1 MENEVA
7 LAIDHVSKAYGKQ
20 KALDAVTFG
29 VPKGKVF
36 GLLGPNGA
44 GKTTLLRMLN
54 GITEPDS
61 GTISFFG
68 QSLSRRHLPRIGYL
82 PEERGLYKN
91 MRVGEQALYFAQLRG
106 MGKEDARVKL
116 MHWFAKL
123 EVDGWWNKEVSEV
136 SKGMAQKIQFILA
149 ILHEP
154 DLLILDEPLSGFDPI
169 NAQRVRS
176 TIQEL
181 SESGETTIL
190 LSTHDMGSVEE
201 MCDEVALLHQGNL
214 ILQGTVQALR
224 DNARD
229 GQIQVTFRGTA
240 MEFSV
245 AIGASAELLK
255 VVSDVP
261 RVGEHTALL
270 RLSSDKDQSAWIHW
284 ISGEINIT
292 SCSEWQPSMRDVFMQ
307 AVGQTTSADA

>member
-7 LAIDHVSKAYGKQ
+7 LAVGRVSKTYGTQ
-20 KALDAVTFG
+20 KALDAVNFS

-61 GTISFFG
+61 GSISFFG
-68 QSLSRRHLPRIGYL
+68 EALSRRHLPRIGYL
-82 PEERGLYKN
+82 PEERGLYKT

-106 MGKEDARVKL
+106 LEKEDARVKL
-116 MHWFAKL
+116 MHWFEKL

-149 ILHEP
+149 ILYEP

-201 MCDEVALLHQGNL
+201 MCDEVALLHEGNL
-214 ILQGTVQALR
+214 ILQGSVQSLR

-229 GQIQVTFRGTA
+229 GQFQVTFRGTV

-245 AIGASAELLK
+245 AIGASAELLN
-255 VVSDVP
+255 VVSDAP
-261 RVGEHTALL
+261 RVGEHTALI
-270 RLSSDKDQSAWIHW
+270 RLSPTTDQSTWIHW
-284 ISGEINIT
+284 ISGEVKIT
-292 SCSEWQPSMRDVFMQ
+292 SCSEWQPSMRDVFIQ
-307 AVGQTTSADA
+307 AVGKTSSAVS

>member
-1 MENEVA
+1 
-7 LAIDHVSKAYGKQ
+7 
-20 KALDAVTFG
+20 
-29 VPKGKVF
+29 
-36 GLLGPNGA
+36 
-44 GKTTLLRMLN
+44 
-54 GITEPDS
+54 
-61 GTISFFG
+61 
-68 QSLSRRHLPRIGYL
+68 
-82 PEERGLYKN
+82 

-106 MGKEDARVKL
+106 LEKEDARVKL
-116 MHWFAKL
+116 MHWFEKL

-201 MCDEVALLHQGNL
+201 MCDEVALLHEGNL
-214 ILQGTVQALR
+214 ILQGSVQSLR

-229 GQIQVTFRGTA
+229 GQFQVTFRGTV

-245 AIGASAELLK
+245 AIGASAELLN
-255 VVSDVP
+255 VVSDAP
-261 RVGEHTALL
+261 RVGEHTALI
-270 RLSSDKDQSAWIHW
+270 RLSPTTDQSTWIHW
-284 ISGEINIT
+284 ISGEVKIT
-292 SCSEWQPSMRDVFMQ
+292 SCSEWQPSMRDVFIQ
-307 AVGQTTSADA
+307 AVGKTSSAVS

>member
-7 LAIDHVSKAYGKQ
+7 LAIGHVSKTYGTQ
-20 KALDAVTFG
+20 KALDAVNFT
-29 VPKGKVF
+29 VPKGKILS
-36 GLLGPNGA
+36 LLDPNRA
-44 GKTTLLRMLN
+44 GKTTLLRMHN
-54 GITEPDS
+54 GITERDV

-68 QSLSRRHLPRIGYL
+68 EALSRHHLPRIGYL
-82 PEERGLYKN
+82 PEERGMFKT

-106 MGKEDARVKL
+106 LDKEEARVKL

-240 MEFSV
+240 MEFGV

-255 VVSDVP
+255 VVSDAP
-261 RVGEHTALL
+261 RSGEHTALV
-270 RLSSDKDQSAWIHW
+270 RLSADTDQSEWIHW
-284 ISGEINIT
+284 ISGKINIT

-307 AVGQTTSADA
+307 AVGQTSNADS

>member
-7 LAIDHVSKAYGKQ
+7 LAVGRVSKTYGTQ
-20 KALDAVTFG
+20 KALDAVNFS

-61 GTISFFG
+61 GSISFFG
-68 QSLSRRHLPRIGYL
+68 EALSRRHLPRIGYL
-82 PEERGLYKN
+82 PEERGLYKT

-106 MGKEDARVKL
+106 LEKEDARVKL
-116 MHWFAKL
+116 MHWFEKL

-136 SKGMAQKIQFILA
+136 SKGMAQKTQFILA

-201 MCDEVALLHQGNL
+201 MCDEVALLHEGNL
-214 ILQGTVQALR
+214 ILQGSVQSLR

-229 GQIQVTFRGTA
+229 GQFQVTFRGTV

-245 AIGASAELLK
+245 AIGASAELLN
-255 VVSDVP
+255 VVSDAP
-261 RVGEHTALL
+261 RVGEHTALI
-270 RLSSDKDQSAWIHW
+270 RLSPTTDQSTWIHW
-284 ISGEINIT
+284 ISGEVKIT
-292 SCSEWQPSMRDVFMQ
+292 SCSEWQPSMRDVFIQ
-307 AVGQTTSADA
+307 AVGKTSSAVS